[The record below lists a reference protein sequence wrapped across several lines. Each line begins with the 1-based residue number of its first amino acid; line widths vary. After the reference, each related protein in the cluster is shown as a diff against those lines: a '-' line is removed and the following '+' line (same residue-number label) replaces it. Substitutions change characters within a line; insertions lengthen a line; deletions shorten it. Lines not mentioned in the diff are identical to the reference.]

1 MADGNKTMV
10 NSGRTMSGPDL
21 DNYTELCLANVAA
34 ERNNPYDILTRQDN
48 YTNTNNQS
56 T

>member
-1 MADGNKTMV
+1 MADGNKTIV
-10 NSGRTMSGPDL
+10 NSERTMSGPYL
-21 DNYTELCLANVAA
+21 DNYTELCLANVAT
-34 ERNNPYDILTRQDN
+34 ERDKPYDILTRQNN

>member
-1 MADGNKTMV
+1 MADGNKTIV

-21 DNYTELCLANVAA
+21 DNYTELCLAHVAA